1 MRRLSGH
8 WLGRRRYEPVHQ
20 LQRELVAQR
29 QSGVTSDTVLFVEH
43 EPVVTMGRGGKRE
56 NVLVTP
62 AMLAARGVD
71 YVETGRGGDVT
82 LHAPGQ
88 LVCYPILDLAPD
100 RRDVRR
106 YVRDLEETMRRLAAD
121 FGIAS
126 GPVPGMVGMWVDRR
140 APENWQGPDRA
151 GELAK
156 IGAIGVRI
164 SRWVTMH
171 GYAFNLATDLAL
183 FDLIVP
189 CGISRHG
196 VTSVAE
202 LTGRAPSVESTVPR
216 AFELL
221 GSVLGAEVAELE
233 DHSRRSLGA
242 ERVSA

>member
-1 MRRLSGH
+1 
-8 WLGRRRYEPVHQ
+8 
-20 LQRELVAQR
+20 
-29 QSGVTSDTVLFVEH
+29 
-43 EPVVTMGRGGKRE
+43 
-56 NVLVTP
+56 
-62 AMLAARGVD
+62 
-71 YVETGRGGDVT
+71 VT

-88 LVCYPILDLAPD
+88 LVCYPIVDLAPD

-140 APENWQGPDRA
+140 APGTWQGPDHA

-183 FDLIVP
+183 FGLIVP
-189 CGISRHG
+189 CGIARYG

-202 LTGRAPSVESTVPR
+202 LTGRAPSVESIVPR

-221 GSVLGAEVAELE
+221 GDVLGAEISELG
-233 DHSRRSLGA
+233 DHSRGSLGDD
-242 ERVSA
+242 RVSA